1 MRGWIGAT
9 NQPVSPRERAVSKI
23 YGCPVELALDMIGGK
38 WKTVIVA
45 RLKQGPMR
53 SGELRRAIPNLSD
66 KVLTERLRDLEARGL
81 VIHSADGPYELTER
95 GLSLAPALQALC
107 DWGNAIAPQV
117 GAKIKLAES

>member
-9 NQPVSPRERAVSKI
+9 NQPVSRRERAVSKI

-53 SGELRRAIPNLSD
+53 YGELRRAIPNLSD
-66 KVLTERLRDLEARGL
+66 KVLTDRLRDLEARGL
-81 VIHSADGPYELTER
+81 VIHSADAHYALTER
-95 GLSLAPALQALC
+95 GLSLAPALQALF
-107 DWGNAIAPQV
+107 DWGTVIAPEV

>member
-9 NQPVSPRERAVSKI
+9 NQPVSSRERAVSKI

-45 RLKQGPMR
+45 RLEQGPMR
-53 SGELRRAIPNLSD
+53 YGELRRAIPNLSD
-66 KVLTERLRDLEARGL
+66 KVLTERLRDLEGRGL
-81 VIHSADGPYELTER
+81 VIHGADGRYALTER
-95 GLSLAPALQALC
+95 GLSLAPALQALF
-107 DWGNAIAPQV
+107 DWGTIIAPEV

>member
-53 SGELRRAIPNLSD
+53 YGELRRAIPNLSD
-66 KVLTERLRDLEARGL
+66 KVLTERLRDLETRGL
-81 VIHSADGPYELTER
+81 VIRGADGRYALTER
-95 GLSLAPALQALC
+95 GLSLAPALQALF
-107 DWGNAIAPQV
+107 DWGTIIAPEV

>member
-53 SGELRRAIPNLSD
+53 YGELRRVIPNLSD

-81 VIHSADGPYELTER
+81 VIHGADGRYALTER
-95 GLSLAPALQALC
+95 GLSLAPALQALF
-107 DWGNAIAPQV
+107 DWGTIIAPGV
-117 GAKIKLAES
+117 GAKIKLSES